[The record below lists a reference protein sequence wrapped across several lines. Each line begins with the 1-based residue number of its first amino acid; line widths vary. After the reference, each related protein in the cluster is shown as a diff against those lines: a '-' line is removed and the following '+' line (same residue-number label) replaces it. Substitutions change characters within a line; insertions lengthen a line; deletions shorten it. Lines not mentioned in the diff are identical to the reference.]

1 MQTNRLYKKDK
12 TLKLVKKGKVT
23 KIKKPLIGIVMGSKS
38 DLPIMEKAFEILN
51 DFNVAYEAKI
61 VSAHRT
67 PDLMKRFVKSAEKKG
82 IKAIIAGAGGAAH
95 LPGMLASYTA
105 LPVIGVPV
113 NITSLEGMDSYLSI
127 AQMPKGVPVATVAID
142 NATNA
147 ALLAL
152 RILGT
157 SKKPI
162 FDKLEKFRAEQTKK
176 VLAQK
181 I

>member
-1 MQTNRLYKKDK
+1 M
-12 TLKLVKKGKVT
+12 T
-23 KIKKPLIGIVMGSKS
+23 KNNKPLIAIVMGSKS
-38 DLPIMEKAFEILN
+38 DLPVMEKAMKTLDEFK
-51 DFNVAYEAKI
+51 VSYEAKVI
-61 VSAHRT
+61 SAHRT
-67 PDLMKRFVKSAEKKG
+67 PDLMKRFVKAAENKG
-82 IKAIIAGAGGAAH
+82 TKVIIAGAGGAAH

-105 LPVIGVPV
+105 LPVVGVPV
-113 NITSLEGMDSYLSI
+113 NITSLEGLDSYLSI

-152 RILGT
+152 RILAT
-157 SKKPI
+157 SKKSL
-162 FDKLEKFRAEQTKK
+162 FDKLEHFRNEQTKK

>member
-1 MQTNRLYKKDK
+1 MTQKKSA
-12 TLKLVKKGKVT
+12 TPLVA
-23 KIKKPLIGIVMGSKS
+23 IVMGSKS
-38 DLPIMEKAFEILN
+38 DLPIMKSAMDTLN
-51 DFNVAYEAKI
+51 EFKVPFEAKV

-67 PDLMKRFVKSAEKKG
+67 PDLMKRFVKASEKKG
-82 IKAIIAGAGGAAH
+82 TKVIIAGAGGAAH

-113 NITSLEGMDSYLSI
+113 NITSLQGLDSYLSI

-152 RILGT
+152 RILAT
-157 SKKPI
+157 SKKSL
-162 FDKLEKFRAEQTKK
+162 FEKLEKFRTEQTKK

>member
-1 MQTNRLYKKDK
+1 MTK
-12 TLKLVKKGKVT
+12 
-23 KIKKPLIGIVMGSKS
+23 KIKKNTHKPLVAVVMGSKS
-38 DLPIMEKAFEILN
+38 DLRVMEKAFETL
-51 DFNVAYEAKI
+51 DSFKVAYEAKV

-67 PDLMKRFVKSAEKKG
+67 PDLMKRFVKAAEKKG

-142 NATNA
+142 NSTNA

-152 RILGT
+152 RILAT
-157 SKKPI
+157 SRKSL
-162 FDKLEKFRAEQTKK
+162 FDKLEKFRKEQTKR